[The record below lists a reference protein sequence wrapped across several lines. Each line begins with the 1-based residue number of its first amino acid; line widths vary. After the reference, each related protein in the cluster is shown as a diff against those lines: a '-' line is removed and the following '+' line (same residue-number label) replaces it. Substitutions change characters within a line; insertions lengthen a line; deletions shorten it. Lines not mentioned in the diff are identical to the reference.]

1 MKRFLKRNWAY
12 LAAIAAGAAIMP
24 AAIKYAAEFRGYEGG
39 IGGEFFIVP
48 LFVMLVSVFK
58 NAVATAREFLGGKEE
73 ADGEEADFGAHREVK
88 GRESCR

>member
-39 IGGEFFIVP
+39 IGGEFLIVP

-58 NAVATAREFLGGKEE
+58 NAVATAREFLGGKE
-73 ADGEEADFGAHREVK
+73 
-88 GRESCR
+88 